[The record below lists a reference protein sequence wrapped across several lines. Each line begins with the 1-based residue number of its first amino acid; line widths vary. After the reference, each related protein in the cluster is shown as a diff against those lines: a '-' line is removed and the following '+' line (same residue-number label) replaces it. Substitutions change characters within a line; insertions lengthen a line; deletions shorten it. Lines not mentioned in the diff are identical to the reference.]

1 MDEDRAG
8 RLVSSLR
15 ARGVMAHLAHLGVYQ
30 CGVQIVLAEGGEA
43 IWDIDGVLGLRA
55 EVVEDGVLVG
65 FVPHVRGSETFT
77 EEQLVATIAATRY
90 DKEGLRPPLD
100 TGSAPDGAVGADT
113 GRPRPYG
120 GRFSGPA
127 LPRWAAR
134 RGLRLPWRLRRP
146 R

>member
-8 RLVSSLR
+8 RLVASLR

-77 EEQLVATIAATRY
+77 EEQLVVTIAATRY
-90 DKEGLRPPLD
+90 DKEGLRLP
-100 TGSAPDGAVGADT
+100 ADT
-113 GRPRPYG
+113 GIGPYGTDGADGDGARPYE

-127 LPRWAAR
+127 LPRRAGR
-134 RGLRLPWRLRRP
+134 RRFRLPWRLRRP

>member
-77 EEQLVATIAATRY
+77 EEQLVAAIAATRY
-90 DKEGLRPPLD
+90 DKEGLRPPVD
-100 TGSAPDGAVGADT
+100 SSPAPDVVGTDAGA
-113 GRPRPYG
+113 RPYG
-120 GRFSGPA
+120 GRFPGPA

-134 RGLRLPWRLRRP
+134 RGLRLPWRPRRP
-146 R
+146 K

>member
-30 CGVQIVLAEGGEA
+30 CGVQVVLAEGGEA

-77 EEQLVATIAATRY
+77 EEQLVAAIAATRY
-90 DKEGLRPPLD
+90 DKEGLRPPAD
-100 TGSAPDGAVGADT
+100 TGPDGADGMDADGA
-113 GRPRPYG
+113 RPEE

-127 LPRWAAR
+127 LPGRAAR
-134 RGLRLPWRLRRP
+134 RRFRLPWRLRRP